1 MKRSLTFLLIVF
13 IVFST
18 SMVIAQADLGRE
30 SSVQKATVML
40 KIELSGIID
49 SALVEYVKKAV
60 EEASSNKYAILMLL
74 NTPGGSLDAALHVI
88 EILRRSSVPVVG
100 YVVGRWAVSAGT
112 LILFCTHVAAMQPG
126 TIVGAM
132 QPVEVSP
139 FGGYRPVNE
148 TKILNPIYKEA
159 EACLKLRN
167 RNTTVAELM
176 VYHNFVMDAEEAYN
190 SHVVEFVAANVD
202 ELMQK
207 LRGLKVDTIAG
218 TWMLEPETIID
229 YPPSLSIR
237 LAHALSDPLISSLI
251 SSLASLLILVGIL
264 TANYHVLAF
273 GVVLFLVS
281 LLGVGFHINIIALAL
296 IIVGISL
303 VIAEILFVPGTT
315 VVGVAGFISLVLGL
329 LLLPAVAPTTI
340 SPEYMRLTFYTVAA
354 ITLPIAGLLGI
365 IFVKAVGVWR
375 KKPIYQPSIIGKIG
389 YAIDDIPEGRE
400 GFVVIEGEY
409 WRARAKKP
417 VRRNQR
423 VKVVGKEGPLLIV
436 EPLEQEE

>member
-18 SMVIAQADLGRE
+18 SMVIAQADLERE

-49 SALVEYVKKAV
+49 SALAEYVKKAV
-60 EEASSNKYAILMLL
+60 EEASSNNYAILMLL
-74 NTPGGSLDAALHVI
+74 NTPGGSLDAALHII

-126 TIVGAM
+126 TVVGAM

-202 ELMQK
+202 ELVQK
-207 LRGLKVDTIAG
+207 LRGLKVDTVAG

-375 KKPIYQPSIIGKIG
+375 KKPIYQPSIVGKIG

-423 VKVVGKEGPLLIV
+423 VKVVGKEGPLLVV
-436 EPLEQEE
+436 EPLEEE

>member
-74 NTPGGSLDAALHVI
+74 NTPGGSLDAALHII

-354 ITLPIAGLLGI
+354 ITLPIAG
-365 IFVKAVGVWR
+365 
-375 KKPIYQPSIIGKIG
+375 
-389 YAIDDIPEGRE
+389 
-400 GFVVIEGEY
+400 
-409 WRARAKKP
+409 
-417 VRRNQR
+417 
-423 VKVVGKEGPLLIV
+423 
-436 EPLEQEE
+436 

>member
-1 MKRSLTFLLIVF
+1 LKRLLVLILTIL

-18 SMVIAQADLGRE
+18 SMTIAETGSGE
-30 SSVQKATVML
+30 GNSVRRATVL
-40 KIELSGIID
+40 LTIELSGVID
-49 SALVEYVKKAV
+49 SALAEYVKKAV
-60 EEASSNKYAILMLL
+60 EEASSNNYAVLMLL
-74 NTPGGSLDAALHVI
+74 NTPGGSLDAALHII
-88 EILRRSSVPVVG
+88 ETLRESPVPVIG
-100 YVVGRWAVSAGT
+100 YVDGRWAVSAGT

-126 TIVGAM
+126 TVVGAM

-202 ELMQK
+202 ELVQK
-207 LRGLKVDTIAG
+207 LRGLKVDTVAG

-375 KKPIYQPSIIGKIG
+375 KKPIYQPSIVGKIG

-423 VKVVGKEGPLLIV
+423 VKVVGKEGPLLVV
-436 EPLEQEE
+436 EPLEEE